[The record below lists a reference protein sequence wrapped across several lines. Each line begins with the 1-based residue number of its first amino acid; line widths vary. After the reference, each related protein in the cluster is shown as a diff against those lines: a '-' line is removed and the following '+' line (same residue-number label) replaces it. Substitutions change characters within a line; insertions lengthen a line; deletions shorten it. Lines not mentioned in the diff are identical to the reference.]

1 MNLAHTLTRTPAEPA
16 PPGAGPRSV
25 AHAFRRLRVVSIVAA
40 GATLIALLGPAQAA
54 QAPDSFADLAA
65 KVTPAVVNISSKHKV
80 ARSEQTTPEMPFDVP
95 KGSPFEEFFKHFR
108 EQQGDNGSR
117 AVTALGSGFI
127 VDPSGYIV
135 TNNHVIDSATD
146 IEVTLSSGKEYP
158 AKLIGTDK
166 KTDLALLK
174 ISAPSPLPSV
184 PFGDSDAIRVGDWV
198 MAVGN
203 PFGLGGTVT
212 AGIISARGRDLHS
225 GPYDDFLQVDA
236 SINQGNSG
244 GPTFSMSGEVIG
256 INTAIASP
264 NGGSVGIGFAIP
276 SNEAKPVI
284 AALRERGSIER
295 GWLGVQI
302 QQVTPEIA
310 EATGLDKPEGALVAD
325 IQPDS
330 PASKADIKRGDVIV
344 GFDSKPVKELRD
356 LTRMVA
362 DTPVG
367 QSASLEIWRDGAKQT
382 VTVQIAKLNAD
393 QEAANSPADDN
404 NPDDSDNGDNGGNGT
419 VVGQADPALGLS
431 LARITP
437 NARQQFDIPE
447 SVKGVVVT
455 DVDADSPAAAQGI
468 QAGDVIEQV
477 AQKEVTTPGE
487 VKTLTAAAREAH
499 RNAVLLLVNRQGNEL
514 YVAVKFA

>member
-1 MNLAHTLTRTPAEPA
+1 MNLVQTLTRAPASPA
-16 PPGAGPRSV
+16 PAGAARSPV
-25 AHAFRRLRVVSIVAA
+25 ARGLGRWRVAGVLAA
-40 GATLIALLGPAQAA
+40 GATLIALFGTAQAA

-65 KVTPAVVNISSKHKV
+65 KVTPAVVNVSSKHKV
-80 ARSEQTTPEMPFDVP
+80 ARSESQTPEMPFEVP
-95 KGSPFEEFFKHFR
+95 KGSPFEDFFKHFR
-108 EQQGDNGSR
+108 EQQQGDGEGGPR

-127 VDPSGYIV
+127 IDPSGYVV
-135 TNNHVIDSATD
+135 TNNHVIDGATD
-146 IEVTLSSGKEYP
+146 IEVTLSSGKDYP

-174 ISAPSPLPSV
+174 IESPAPLPTV
-184 PFGDSDAIRVGDWV
+184 PFGDSDAVRVGDWV

-284 AALRERGSIER
+284 AALRANGSIQR

-310 EATGLDKPEGALVAD
+310 QATGLDKAEGALVAD
-325 IQPDS
+325 IQPNS
-330 PASKADIKRGDVIV
+330 PASKADIKRGDVILSF
-344 GFDSKPVKELRD
+344 GGKPVKDLRD
-356 LTRMVA
+356 LTRLVA

-367 QSASLEIWRDGAKQT
+367 QKADMTIWRDGAKQT
-382 VTVQIAKLNAD
+382 VSVEIAKLKPEEEVAS
-393 QEAANSPADDN
+393 NSTDDN
-404 NPDDSDNGDNGGNGT
+404 SGADNGNSGDT
-419 VVGQADPALGLS
+419 AGQAAKALGLT

-437 NARQQFDIPE
+437 DARQQFGIADD
-447 SVKGVVVT
+447 VKGVVVV
-455 DVDADSPAAAQGI
+455 DVDADGPAAAQGI

-477 AQKEVTTPGE
+477 AQKEVTSPGE
-487 VKTLTAAAREAH
+487 VQTLAQAARDSH